1 MEIRISP
8 PKIQKKNGLV
18 EINLVVVIEVTVI
31 DAVEIKIVVYVL
43 ENCLIFNSLIKLFP
57 PPLYISPLNIYA
69 KII

>member
-57 PPLYISPLNIYA
+57 PP
-69 KII
+69 